1 MRNFLWKDFGNQNGS
16 HLVRWDFVTRP
27 KDKGGI
33 GIDKVRITNEALL
46 GKWIWRYVTEPDQLW
61 RSLIDGIYATCT
73 PGSIPSLNNFGSARA
88 PWYQIRKMESII
100 ISQTKW
106 KIKSGSNILFWHH
119 NWDGGIAKRI
129 TCPRFYN
136 ISENKVITIKD
147 AWNSNQSSWNPS
159 FRRPLLDREM
169 QVWKSLSS
177 GWQTPIQTEETGHN
191 PLEPGR

>member
-1 MRNFLWKDFGNQNGS
+1 MSQNPISYGDP
-16 HLVRWDFVTRP
+16 LLMVYMQP
-27 KDKGGI
+27 
-33 GIDKVRITNEALL
+33 ALL
-46 GKWIWRYVTEPDQLW
+46 DQFPAWTTLVVPE
-61 RSLIDGIYATCT
+61 LLGIK
-73 PGSIPSLNNFGSARA
+73 SER
-88 PWYQIRKMESII
+88 
-100 ISQTKW
+100 W

-136 ISENKVITIKD
+136 ISENKVITVKD

-177 GWQTPIQTEETGHN
+177 GWQTPIQTEEPDIILWNLGDKGLFTIKSLKQYLSASRNLPNHPDLTQVWASYIPKKCKFFPWSLYHRSIN
-191 PLEPGR
+191 TIDKC

>member
-46 GKWIWRYVTEPDQLW
+46 GKWIWRYVPEPDQLW

-88 PWYQIRKMESII
+88 PWYQIRKMED
-100 ISQTKW
+100 QKW
-106 KIKSGSNILFWHH
+106 IKHSVLAPQLGWRNCEKNHLSKILQHLRK
-119 NWDGGIAKRI
+119 
-129 TCPRFYN
+129 
-136 ISENKVITIKD
+136 
-147 AWNSNQSSWNPS
+147 
-159 FRRPLLDREM
+159 
-169 QVWKSLSS
+169 
-177 GWQTPIQTEETGHN
+177 
-191 PLEPGR
+191 